1 MHPLSCLTVKRTF
14 TPMSLL
20 HRLTF
25 SGLGIILGLLV
36 VSPTIAR
43 GQETAPWPIDP
54 HQVVGHEKCVKCHQ
68 PEVEVWKKTPHSQTF
83 ETLHRKPEAA
93 EIIKK
98 LGLQSVKR
106 NDVCIQC
113 HYTMQHVD
121 GKDKAVSGVS
131 CESCHGA
138 ANAWVDIHS
147 DYGGPKVTRAQ
158 ESAEHRKKRREVA
171 MEKGMR
177 NPVNLYLVAQSCLA
191 CHTTPNEQLVNQGGH
206 SAGSKDF
213 ELVAWSQGM
222 VRHNFAHSEGKLNAA
237 SPPDRLRVM
246 YVVGQLADLE
256 YSLRATAKATQKAKF
271 GMTSARRA
279 DEVRKRLEAIQA
291 QINDPYVQQA
301 LDAVAA
307 AKLKLNNEEELLRT
321 AAAVS
326 AAAFAFAETADG
338 SGLAPID
345 AWLPKPNSYK

>member
-1 MHPLSCLTVKRTF
+1 MD
-14 TPMSLL
+14 SLL
-20 HRLTF
+20 ITLIRSQLSLIF
-25 SGLGIILGLLV
+25 LLLV
-36 VSPTIAR
+36 ASTVGAQS
-43 GQETAPWPIDP
+43 EDVAPWPVDS

-68 PEVEVWKKTPHSQTF
+68 SEVDTWKKTPHA
-83 ETLHRKPEAA
+83 ETYESLHRKPEAA
-93 EIIKK
+93 EIVRK

-113 HYTMQHVD
+113 HYTMQHAD
-121 GKDKAVSGVS
+121 GKDRAIAGVS

-138 ANAWVDIHS
+138 AQAWVEIHS
-147 DYGGPKVTRAQ
+147 DYGGPKVTRLQ
-158 ESAEHRKKRREVA
+158 ETAEHKQKRRELS

-222 VRHNFAHSEGKLNAA
+222 VRHNFVRSEGKSNA
-237 SPPDRLRVM
+237 SSGPDRLRVM

-256 YSLRATAKATQKAKF
+256 FSLRATAKATQKAKF

-291 QINDPYVQQA
+291 EINDPYVQQA
-301 LDAVAA
+301 LDAVNR
-307 AKLKLNNEEELLRT
+307 AKLKLNNEDELLRT